1 MLSQEKK
8 YLAKAQELISESL
21 EKADLE
27 KIRFLT
33 IEDFVAFL
41 EEEEAKLAE
50 KGQIVG
56 GRKVR
61 VRHRALSE
69 TEKKS
74 RRQAIAQTIL
84 QTMKRMKPK
93 D

>member
-1 MLSQEKK
+1 MRCDNSQGSGYEEKK
-8 YLAKAQELISESL
+8 IKP
-21 EKADLE
+21 
-27 KIRFLT
+27 
-33 IEDFVAFL
+33 
-41 EEEEAKLAE
+41 AE